1 MEQQQTETS
10 LLKKAWQTHGKFT
23 KYASGMGLIVTCCI
37 LPMSAVKAVSKNADA
52 NIIDV
57 AGEFYSTAFNTAA
70 ENFVP
75 GWGFILSNILG
86 GITDIIAPGLGAV
99 VESTANALTP

>member
-57 AGEFYSTAFNTAA
+57 AGSFTAQRLTQPPKTSLQAGALYYPIYSEAS
-70 ENFVP
+70 P
-75 GWGFILSNILG
+75 I
-86 GITDIIAPGLGAV
+86 
-99 VESTANALTP
+99 